1 MISIEM
7 NQIYFIALQ
16 HFSRITYLALSLLG
30 VKEIITK
37 SGVKMISTKYFNS
50 DIQAQVIII

>member
-1 MISIEM
+1 M

-16 HFSRITYLALSLLG
+16 HFSRITYFALSLLG

-50 DIQAQVIII
+50 DIQAQLIII